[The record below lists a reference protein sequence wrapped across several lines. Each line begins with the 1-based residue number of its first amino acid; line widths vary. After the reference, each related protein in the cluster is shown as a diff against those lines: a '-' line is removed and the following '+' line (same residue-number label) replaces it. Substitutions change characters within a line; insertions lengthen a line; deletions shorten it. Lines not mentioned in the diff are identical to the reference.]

1 MAATIRKAK
10 YGHTPLYL
18 KAEMSRA
25 GSPIYYS
32 LDAPDDWDATVF
44 QVADASHS
52 WPKAFSLVKAWLK
65 QQSNPSKRSSRKRV
79 GAALKKWL
87 AGQKKNPCN
96 PKRKAAETYAQ
107 WRKRVLGVQSQI
119 RKMGKR
125 VAVAKNPSKGVTL
138 RNMASVTI
146 KRLPGGAV
154 AVTGRKLAGTGRAN
168 PGFYRD
174 YEAERG
180 RGRWGV
186 QVVILKSG
194 PRYRAIEGAGWMTKR
209 EAQQAA
215 KDRNSGR

>member
-1 MAATIRKAK
+1 MARSQFRN
-10 YGHTPLYL
+10 Y
-18 KAEMSRA
+18 RA
-25 GSPIYYS
+25 FQHGSGRWYI
-32 LDAPDDWDATVF
+32 ANV
-44 QVADASHS
+44 DASGSHGQHPYGTGPGTYS
-52 WPKAFSLVKAWLK
+52 TRSEAQELARRANQRPLTAIEREF
-65 QQSNPSKRSSRKRV
+65 SNPAR
-79 GAALKKWL
+79 
-87 AGQKKNPCN
+87 
-96 PKRKAAETYAQ
+96 
-107 WRKRVLGVQSQI
+107 
-119 RKMGKR
+119 GK
-125 VAVAKNPSKGVTL
+125 GLTL